1 MDMVHTMFSNST
13 LPLSMW
19 MEILKTATHI
29 INRVLNKSVPKTH
42 YELWSGSKPSI
53 NYFYVWDYPT
63 EVKIFNPQIGKLDPK
78 SESAS
83 MPLVGFGVLN
93 DNLIK
98 SLYLC

>member
-1 MDMVHTMFSNST
+1 
-13 LPLSMW
+13 
-19 MEILKTATHI
+19 
-29 INRVLNKSVPKTH
+29 
-42 YELWSGSKPSI
+42 
-53 NYFYVWDYPT
+53 VWDYPT